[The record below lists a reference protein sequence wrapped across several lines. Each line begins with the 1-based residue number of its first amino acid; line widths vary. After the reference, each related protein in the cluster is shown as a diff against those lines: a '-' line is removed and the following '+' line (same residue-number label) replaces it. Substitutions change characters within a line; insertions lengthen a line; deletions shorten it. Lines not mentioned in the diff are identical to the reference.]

1 MQEWYQKRFQKT
13 KKVSHGPTFYLS
25 IDGGA
30 DRDRTD
36 DLMAARRIPL
46 IGVSAKYHYLF
57 EILIFE
63 NSKLCKKCT

>member
-1 MQEWYQKRFQKT
+1 MVPETFSEN
-13 KKVSHGPTFYLS
+13 KKVSHGLTFYLS
-25 IDGGA
+25 VDGGA

-36 DLMAARRIPL
+36 DLMTARRIYQ
-46 IGVSAKYHYLF
+46 IGVSAKYYYLF